1 MTTVDGYFRDWLLDF
16 IPKEDDP
23 QLCDIIDVSLSY
35 RSCTFTYMNPNGVK
49 KIKELVLE
57 LY

>member
-1 MTTVDGYFRDWLLDF
+1 MIDCYFRDWLLDF

-23 QLCDIIDVSLSY
+23 QSCDILDVSLSY
-35 RSCTFTYMNPNGVK
+35 RSCIFVYINPNGVK
-49 KIKELVLE
+49 KSKELVLE